1 MENPTHAR
9 MAKEVPG
16 LTTYIASRTRLS
28 LQPLS
33 VSISLLIEAPRSS
46 SSPFALVPL
55 TIRVSLNGFFSRI
68 IVKNVSS
75 LKSRR
80 NLRCADVQGPTGL
93 ILRSQEPKAQ
103 GNLAKAE
110 AKVSLCDSLAFA
122 SAILVDR
129 LRFSI
134 AMLLNGL
141 SRLAPHVFV
150 LSSFAS
156 FSIHPSWMLER
167 HWKPCCT
174 PDRWIR
180 RKNSR
185 KLPSSC

>member
-16 LTTYIASRTRLS
+16 LTTFIASRTRSS
-28 LQPLS
+28 LQHLS
-33 VSISLLIEAPRSS
+33 VSMIELPRRFSPSLPPFPLTALT
-46 SSPFALVPL
+46 FALTLFVFEREK
-55 TIRVSLNGFFSRI
+55 IFDS
-68 IVKNVSS
+68 
-75 LKSRR
+75 KSRR
-80 NLRCADVQGPTGL
+80 NLRYADVQGPTGP

-167 HWKPCCT
+167 HWQPCCT

-185 KLPSSC
+185 KLPSSY